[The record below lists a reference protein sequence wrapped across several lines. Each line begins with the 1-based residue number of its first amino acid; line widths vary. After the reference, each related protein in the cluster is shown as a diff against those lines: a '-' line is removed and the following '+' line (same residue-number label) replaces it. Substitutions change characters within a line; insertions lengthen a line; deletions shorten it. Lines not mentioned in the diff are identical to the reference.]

1 MAGWLFVIGEEN
13 ALHWV
18 LAEKRMAFRGHVN
31 TTRLKPGDLIVVYA
45 TRGCW
50 HNPTRD
56 RGQVAAVG
64 TIASPVVAAPVEVS
78 GEIMPHSCDLAFEV
92 VLPERHGLP
101 FDTLVAR
108 LPLTRSRTHWGP
120 MLRRTIV
127 GLSDTDVKVIRTA
140 IHKAARN
147 RESRA

>member
-1 MAGWLFVIGEEN
+1 MAGWIFVIGERN

-18 LAEKRMAFRGHVN
+18 LAEQRMAFREHVN
-31 TTRLKPGDLIVVYA
+31 TDRLKPGDSIVVYA

-64 TIASPVVAAPVEVS
+64 TIASPVVPSSVDVS
-78 GEIMPHSCDLAFEV
+78 GEIMPYSCRLALEV
-92 VLPERHGLP
+92 VLPERHGVP
-101 FDTLVAR
+101 FDTLVTR

-120 MLRRTIV
+120 LLRHTIV
-127 GLSDTDVKVIRTA
+127 KLSAMDIKVIQSA
-140 IHKAARN
+140 VAKAARTAET
-147 RESRA
+147 RT